1 MRPARM
7 SIVFLGAFLAATA
20 ARGASEITVKYRS
33 ASGVYVD
40 AGNAQGLA
48 VGDRLT
54 VVEKGAVVAE
64 LEITYLADQ
73 SASCRIVSEKRPVRA
88 GDAVTLPTKTPPA
101 PTPPATGLTS
111 TPPAGA
117 PPGATAAA
125 SPALPRP
132 WARLR
137 GGISL
142 GYSRLWD
149 DTPSQLDFEQRTARV
164 DLSFWDIG
172 GQPLSFQLR
181 FRSRQDDRARSLS
194 SLQPTSER
202 RDRLYEAS
210 FRYQPSSDR
219 YSVEAGRIA
228 TSPFVGLGY
237 LDGALARV
245 RLAAP
250 LQVGVFLGR
259 PAEIDGF
266 SFQSTGQKYGA
277 FLAVSPSGR
286 YAVGAAEAVV
296 GVVRE
301 TEAGE
306 VSREY
311 VSLETRLARNGLS
324 FFERAELDW
333 NRGWRRDL
341 ASSSVQISNLTA
353 SLAYRMSPSA
363 QAVLSYDSHKNY
375 RTSLNRTVPQQFFD
389 DLMRQGLR
397 GNLSLGGSSLLV
409 TAGGGVRFKDRT
421 TATNAYSANLG
432 LHHGGGT
439 GLRAGLDG
447 IGFSNGYTKG
457 TYGTASLGHRFS
469 QHLDTDLIYGVSLYN
484 VKSTAENRLSQWL
497 RLLARGDLGRGVF
510 LSSDLEY
517 ARGDDMRGLRLF
529 LELGWR
535 F

>member
-1 MRPARM
+1 MRPAAR
-7 SIVFLGAFLAATA
+7 SIMFLGVLWAAVTA
-20 ARGASEITVKYRS
+20 SSASNLVVKYRS
-33 ASGVYVD
+33 ASAVYVD
-40 AGNAQGLA
+40 AGKAQGLA

-54 VVEKGAVVAE
+54 VVEKGAVVGE

-88 GDAVTLPTKTPPA
+88 GDVVIPPVKPPA
-101 PTPPATGLTS
+101 AAPAV
-111 TPPAGA
+111 PAEAGEPSPVGA
-117 PPGATAAA
+117 PPGAAVMAT
-125 SPALPRP
+125 PPLPRP

-149 DTPSQLDFEQRTARV
+149 DTPSQLNFEQKTARV

-181 FRSRQDDRARSLS
+181 FRSRQDERSRSLS

-219 YSVEAGRIA
+219 YSLEAGRIA
-228 TSPFVGLGY
+228 SSSFVGLGY
-237 LDGALARV
+237 LDGALARMRV
-245 RLAAP
+245 VSA

-259 PAEIDGF
+259 RAEIDSLGL
-266 SFQSTGQKYGA
+266 QGAGQKYGVFVA
-277 FLAVSPSGR
+277 LTPSGR
-286 YAVGAAEAVV
+286 YAVGAGEAVV
-296 GVVRE
+296 GLVRE
-301 TEAGE
+301 TDAGA

-311 VSLETRLARNGLS
+311 VSLETRLVRNGLS
-324 FFERAELDW
+324 LFERAELDW

-341 ASSSVQISNLTA
+341 ASSSVQVSNLTV
-353 SLAYRMSPSA
+353 SLAYRMNLSA
-363 QAVLSYDSHKNY
+363 QAVVSYDRHQNY
-375 RTSLNRTVPQQFFD
+375 RTSLNRTVPQAFFD
-389 DLMRQGLR
+389 DLMHQGLR

-421 TATNAYSANLG
+421 SAVNAYSANLG
-432 LHHGGGT
+432 FHHGGST

-447 IGFSNGYTKG
+447 IGFTNGYTKG
-457 TYGTASLGHRFS
+457 AYGTAGLGHRFGA
-469 QHLDTDLIYGVSLYN
+469 HLDTDLIYGISLYT
-484 VKSTAENRLSQWL
+484 VKSTAEDRVSQWL

-517 ARGDDMRGLRLF
+517 ARGDDMRGPRLF
-529 LELGWR
+529 IELGWR